1 MDKQERKKELMDIL
15 VFVFFFI
22 WLFMRILSYTSDLKM
37 NTFLFISKVIII
49 LAALLV
55 ALFVLPDSDTFVDE
69 FEISNRNKAYKFSWF
84 FLILETAVI
93 YVLSKAKYLDGQL
106 VIEIILWSGYLSYF
120 ISYKFYDLDLGS
132 KFQERTLKK
141 IKKTTTSSIQILFG
155 GILGLTILS
164 VNPIKAEKMLYIV
177 SGSFFLLIGL
187 SLHLYVYFRAKKRG
201 KKK

>member
-164 VNPIKAEKMLYIV
+164 VNPIKTEKMLYIV